1 MLRSIA
7 CGLSRAARPAR
18 RHFSSDLNLPDIIIT
33 RDAVKQLNKLN
44 ATANPKQYLRV
55 AVEGGGCSG
64 FQYVLTL
71 EHGTREEDDQ
81 AFEKD
86 GAEVVVDATSMEFLK
101 GSTVDFV
108 QELIRSSFSVINNPN
123 AVSGCG
129 CGTSFELK
137 E

>member
-1 MLRSIA
+1 MLVAVAR
-7 CGLSRAARPAR
+7 GLRRAARPAR
-18 RHFSSDLNLPDIIIT
+18 RHFSDLNLPDIIIT
-33 RDAVKQLNKLN
+33 RGAVQQLNKIN
-44 ATANPKQYLRV
+44 ATADPKQYLRV

-71 EHGTREEDDQ
+71 EHDTLEEDDQ
-81 AFEKD
+81 TFEKD
-86 GAEVVVDATSMEFLK
+86 GAQVVVDATSMEFLK

-137 E
+137 D

>member
-1 MLRSIA
+1 MMSAGI
-7 CGLSRAARPAR
+7 R
-18 RHFSSDLNLPDIIIT
+18 RFSDLKLPDLIIT
-33 RDAVKQLNKLN
+33 RNAVKQLHSLN
-44 ATANPKQYLRV
+44 EKEETKKYLRV

-71 EHGTREEDDQ
+71 EDGALDEEDQ
-81 AFEKD
+81 TFEKD
-86 GAEVVVDATSMEFLK
+86 GAKVVVDETSLELLK
-101 GSTVDFV
+101 GSTVDYV
-108 QELIRSSFSVINNPN
+108 QELIRSSFAVINNPN